1 MPIVTIPGYKDAKL
15 YTHIRNRRI
24 KYGTYLKQLAEEM
37 GFEGF
42 NLTGY
47 VSRHTMAMTL
57 QNKGV
62 AREKISQ
69 IMGHSDLETTNTYL
83 DSFENEV
90 IDEAMSV
97 L

>member
-1 MPIVTIPGYKDAKL
+1 
-15 YTHIRNRRI
+15 
-24 KYGTYLKQLAEEM
+24 M
-37 GFEGF
+37 GFAGF

-90 IDEAMSV
+90 IDEAMS
-97 L
+97 LL

>member
-1 MPIVTIPGYKDAKL
+1 
-15 YTHIRNRRI
+15 
-24 KYGTYLKQLAEEM
+24 
-37 GFEGF
+37 
-42 NLTGY
+42 
-47 VSRHTMAMTL
+47 MTL